1 MSASIVDVFLN
12 WEVISR
18 YLPDILGSLVYTIGL
33 AVLIVAGGLA
43 LGTVLAVAR
52 SAGSRPLAALIVVYV
67 DVMRTVPPMVYL
79 IIVFFCAPYLGL
91 TLSPFEST
99 WLTLTLILAA
109 FIEECVW
116 VGIRTLPAGQVEAA
130 RSTGLSW
137 LRTMR
142 HVVLPQAI
150 RMMLGPIT
158 GKIAAITK
166 ETALGSVIGLT
177 EILGTAESAS
187 SNSGN
192 PSTLTV
198 AVVLYLMIFVPVVV
212 GSRYL
217 EKNWNWKT

>member
-1 MSASIVDVFLN
+1 MGSSIMDVFLN
-12 WEVISR
+12 GEVIGR
-18 YLPDILGSLVYTIGL
+18 YLPDILDSLGITL
-33 AVLIVAGGLA
+33 LLSVLIVVGGLV

-52 SAGSRPLAALIVVYV
+52 AAGSRLLSALIVIYV
-67 DVMRTVPPMVYL
+67 DVWRTIPPMVYL

-91 TLSPFEST
+91 TLSPFVST
-99 WLTLTLILAA
+99 WVTLTFILAA

-116 VGIRTLPAGQVEAA
+116 VGILTLPAGQVEAA

-137 LRTMR
+137 LQAMR
-142 HVVLPQAI
+142 LVVLPQAL

-177 EILGTAESAS
+177 EILGVSESAS

-198 AVVLYLMIFVPVVV
+198 AVALYLLIFVPVVV

-217 EKNWNWKT
+217 EKNWNWKK